1 MNFFVD
7 INNVLNTRRLS
18 TAGFMDGEDSNNYY
32 RSLHLPADKLEPLRG
47 SYNTVPG
54 SDRPGDFRKPG
65 VEFQPI
71 VAVNQLT
78 DVNSPHVR
86 PLYYNYADEAYYRWN
101 AETGQFV
108 TADPDFVRQVLD
120 DKAYIDM
127 PNFESFHFF
136 NPRNVIFGV
145 RISF

>member
-7 INNVLNTRRLS
+7 INNVLNT
-18 TAGFMDGEDSNNYY
+18 EDFLQQGSWMVKILTTTIVRFIFLLTSWNP
-32 RSLHLPADKLEPLRG
+32 SADLTILFPAV
-47 SYNTVPG
+47 TVPVI
-54 SDRPGDFRKPG
+54 SESPV